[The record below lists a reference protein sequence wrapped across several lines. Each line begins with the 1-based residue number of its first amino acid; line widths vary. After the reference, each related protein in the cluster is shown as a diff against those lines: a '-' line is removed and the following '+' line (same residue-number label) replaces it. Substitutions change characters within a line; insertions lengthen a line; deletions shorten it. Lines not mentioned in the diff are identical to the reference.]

1 MSVMDQI
8 PQPASIDDIENL
20 VESLYQPNS
29 PAVVSRIQESLQRLQ
44 KSPDGWQ
51 IADALLSRSSD
62 NVKFFGALTFVV
74 KLNTDTIDDDEAKLL
89 VQKLINWLIASLDN
103 GAGSIVIRKLCSAL
117 VTHYVHFSHLWPL
130 CIQGLVYCLDLNK
143 GDVLD
148 DAQDAAPVRDI
159 FPSLTPQKAISVAWF
174 AAALAEEGEKI
185 DSRSSKY
192 IALHERLVRNSQDVA
207 TIVGISLSGSAGP
220 RVQRDAIDALHD
232 WMTYGERVP
241 NDQLTSNLRPLL
253 RPTIECLIVDDIYE
267 AAIEILTDSL
277 NNWQTFFGKDDY
289 DLLYSLFDSDWSQ
302 KRYQELIQ
310 GDFDFSAVKFGLLM
324 IAFGDAQIT
333 ELLDPS
339 NERAQRFLAGLLGL
353 LAAQGHL
360 VAEDKIFVPALDFW
374 ATLIES
380 MTDNLFSEPDQP
392 INWNIP
398 PLSYLMQVV
407 SHCWRKIQYPHIS
420 VYNAWD
426 STERVGFSDARK
438 DVSDLLQ
445 TMYTLAGESLIS
457 VFADLTTQ
465 SLSTTAWAELEAAAF
480 CLGSLSDCLPDNDS
494 CDAVLSKVFG
504 SQLFDLLRQ
513 GHSVVPVRTRQTCLS
528 LIERYSEYFVRRA
541 EFLPAALNLL
551 FGALNE
557 SHLAGPSAKSI
568 YRLCSSCRSIL
579 TPEVGA
585 FLDQYGVIRNS
596 VPMDSLTEERIVG
609 AIASIIQAVPDE
621 SQRLGAFRQ
630 LLMVIASDIEKAIQL
645 KSMPDS
651 FMMEP
656 NDPTVIQSF
665 DSNQRPSQQVSAHEV
680 ALQVAVRALRCLLG
694 AAKGLQSPSDS
705 PINLDADESSMTVKT
720 SPELEQLQTNIMNVL
735 AQIKATFH
743 DSLQVMT
750 DINHVVRAGF
760 SETEPG
766 PFVFPPQLVIDL
778 LTSPWHV
785 AAPTAVNTAQVFLSY
800 VHNGNYRSQLRQVID
815 QLLPW
820 VIGYIGMLGHPSNDP
835 ELAQFSIEF
844 IQKAI
849 QRCPDVLS
857 RVQPQSNAEYIFTFA
872 IEMLNGKEPLPKAAA
887 ADFWTSFITLKT
899 DDENTQNTINGAMNQ
914 FGPVLAQSLIQNV
927 GGNAARSELD
937 KLSDPLKKLVFQNA
951 NARQWLEAALN
962 DSSFPSDKVS
972 LEDRALF
979 LKKITSLRG
988 SRATNQ
994 VVKEF
999 WVSCRGTGLGY
1010 TS

>member
-1 MSVMDQI
+1 MDGI
-8 PQPASIDDIENL
+8 PQPASIDEIENL

-44 KSPDGWQ
+44 KSSDGWQ

-74 KLNTDTIDDDEAKLL
+74 KLNTDTIDDDAARLL
-89 VQKLINWLIASLDN
+89 VQKLISWLAASLEN

-117 VTHYVHFSHLWPL
+117 VTHYIHFSHLWPL
-130 CIQGLVYCLDLNK
+130 CVRDLVYCLDLNK

-148 DAQDAAPVRDI
+148 DAKDSAPIGDI

-207 TIVGISLSGSAGP
+207 TIVAISLSGSAGP
-220 RVQRDAIDALHD
+220 RVQRDAIDALHE
-232 WMTYGERVP
+232 WMTYGERIP
-241 NDQLTSNLRPLL
+241 NDHLTSNLRPLL
-253 RPTIECLIVDDIYE
+253 RPTIECLLVDDIYE
-267 AAIEILTDSL
+267 AAIEILTDAL
-277 NNWQTFFGKDDY
+277 NNWQSFFSKDDY

-302 KRYQELIQ
+302 KRYQELVQ
-310 GDFDFSAVKFGLLM
+310 GDFDFAAVKFGLLM

-333 ELLDPS
+333 ELLNPK

-380 MTDNLFSEPDQP
+380 MTDDLFSDPEQP

-398 PLSYLMQVV
+398 PLSFLMQVV

-438 DVSDLLQ
+438 DVCDLLQ
-445 TMYTLAGESLIS
+445 TMYTLAGDSLIT
-457 VFADLTTQ
+457 VFVDLTTQ
-465 SLSTTAWAELEAAAF
+465 SLSNTAWAELEAAAF

-494 CDAVLSKVFG
+494 CDAALSKVFG

-585 FLDQYGVIRNS
+585 FLEQYGMIRNS
-596 VPMDSLTEERIVG
+596 VPMDSLTEERVVG
-609 AIASIIQAVPDE
+609 AIASIIQAVPE
-621 SQRLGAFRQ
+621 EQPRLSAFHQ
-630 LLMVIASDIEKAIQL
+630 LLMLIASDIEKAIQL
-645 KSMPDS
+645 KSIT
-651 FMMEP
+651 FMLEP
-656 NDPTVIQSF
+656 SDPTVMRAF
-665 DSNQRPSQQVSAHEV
+665 DLNQLPTHPVPGHEV

-694 AAKGLQSPSDS
+694 AAKGLQSPSDT
-705 PINLDADESSMTVKT
+705 PINLDADETSITVKI
-720 SPELEQLQTNIMNVL
+720 SPELEQIQTNIMSVL
-735 AQIKATFH
+735 AQTKATFH
-743 DSLQVMT
+743 DSLQVMS

-766 PFVFPPQLVIDL
+766 PFVFPPQMVVDL
-778 LTSPWHV
+778 LTSPWQV

-800 VHNGNYRSQLRQVID
+800 VQNGNYRGQMRQVID

-820 VIGYIGMLGHPSNDP
+820 VISYIGMLGHPSNDP
-835 ELAQFSIEF
+835 ELAQFSLEF

-857 RVQPQSNAEYIFTFA
+857 RVQPHSNAEYIFTFA

-887 ADFWTSFITLKT
+887 ADFWTSFITLKS
-899 DDENTQNTINGAMNQ
+899 DDEGTQRTIEGAMNQ
-914 FGPVLAQSLIQNV
+914 FGPTLAQSLIQNI

-937 KLSDPLKKLVFQNA
+937 KLSDPLKKLVFQNVH
-951 NARQWLEAALN
+951 ARQWLEAALN
-962 DSSFPSDKVS
+962 DDSFPSDKVT
-972 LEDRALF
+972 LADRSMF

>member
-1 MSVMDQI
+1 MDQI
-8 PQPASIDDIENL
+8 PQPASINDIENL

-29 PAVVSRIQESLQRLQ
+29 PAVISRIQESLQALQ

-51 IADALLSRSSD
+51 IADALLARSSD

-74 KLNTDTIDDDEAKLL
+74 KLNTDTIDDDAAKLL
-89 VQKLINWLIASLDN
+89 VQKLINWLVVSLDN

-117 VTHYVHFSHLWPL
+117 VTHYIHFSHLWPH
-130 CIQGLVYCLDLNK
+130 CIRDLVYCLDLNK
-143 GDVLD
+143 GDILD
-148 DAQDAAPVRDI
+148 DAKDAAPVGDI
-159 FPSLTPQKAISVAWF
+159 FPSLTPQKAISVTWF

-207 TIVGISLSGSAGP
+207 TIVAISLSGSAGP

-232 WMTYGERVP
+232 WMTYGERIP
-241 NDQLTSNLRPLL
+241 NEQLTANLRPLL
-253 RPTIECLIVDDIYE
+253 RPTIECLVVDDIYE

-277 NNWQTFFGKDDY
+277 NNWQTFFTKDDY
-289 DLLYSLFDSDWSQ
+289 ELLYSLFDSDWSQ
-302 KRYQELIQ
+302 KHYQELIQ
-310 GDFDFSAVKFGLLM
+310 GDFDFAAVKFGLLM

-333 ELLDPS
+333 ELLNPS
-339 NERAQRFLAGLLGL
+339 NERAQRFLSGLLGL

-380 MTDNLFSEPDQP
+380 MTDDLFSEPDQP
-392 INWNIP
+392 VNWNIP

-438 DVSDLLQ
+438 DVCDLLQ
-445 TMYTLAGESLIS
+445 TMYTLAGDSLIS
-457 VFADLTTQ
+457 VFVDLTTQ

-494 CDAVLSKVFG
+494 CDAALSKVFG

-568 YRLCSSCRSIL
+568 YRLCSSCRAIL

-585 FLDQYGVIRNS
+585 FLEQYGMIRNS
-596 VPMDSLTEERIVG
+596 VPMDSLTEERVVS
-609 AIASIIQAVPDE
+609 AIASIIQAVPEE
-621 SQRLGAFRQ
+621 SQRLGAFQQ
-630 LLMVIASDIEKAIQL
+630 LLMLIASDIEKAIQL
-645 KSMPDS
+645 KSIS
-651 FMMEP
+651 FMLEP
-656 NDPTVIQSF
+656 NDPT
-665 DSNQRPSQQVSAHEV
+665 
-680 ALQVAVRALRCLLG
+680 
-694 AAKGLQSPSDS
+694 SPSDS
-705 PINLDADESSMTVKT
+705 PINLDADESSMAVKS
-720 SPELEQLQTNIMNVL
+720 SPELEQLQANIMNIL
-735 AQIKATFH
+735 AQTKTTFH
-743 DSLQVMT
+743 DSLQVMS

-766 PFVFPPQLVIDL
+766 PFVFPPQMVIDL

-800 VHNGNYRSQLRQVID
+800 VHNGGYRGQMRQVID

-820 VIGYIGMLGHPSNDP
+820 VISYIGMLGHPSNDP

-857 RVQPQSNAEYIFTFA
+857 RVQPHSNAEYIFTFA

-887 ADFWTSFITLKT
+887 ADFWTSFITLKS
-899 DDENTQNTINGAMNQ
+899 DDEGTQGTIDGAMNQ
-914 FGPVLAQSLIQNV
+914 FGPILALSLIQNI

-951 NARQWLEAALN
+951 HARQWLEAALN
-962 DSSFPSDKVS
+962 DDSFPSDKVS
-972 LEDRALF
+972 PADRALF
-979 LKKITSLRG
+979 LKKIT
-988 SRATNQ
+988 RATNQ